1 MKLNYGFL
9 FKPVKDWPSDD
20 GYCHAK
26 LIVINLS
33 VVNDGAERGVK
44 LAHDFLDSS
53 KKEENL
59 QNVLQIVENDRNLIP
74 NQRKRKL
81 SSGRWSLKLDQI
93 FYIFFIFLYN
103 LH

>member
-1 MKLNYGFL
+1 MMDTAMLSRFL
-9 FKPVKDWPSDD
+9 S
-20 GYCHAK
+20 
-26 LIVINLS
+26 LS

-44 LAHDFLDSS
+44 LAYDFLDSS

-81 SSGRWSLKLDQI
+81 SSGRWSLKLD
-93 FYIFFIFLYN
+93 
-103 LH
+103 

>member
-1 MKLNYGFL
+1 MKFNDGFL

-20 GYCHAK
+20 GYCQAK
-26 LIVINLS
+26 LIVNNLS

-53 KKEENL
+53 KKKENL

-81 SSGRWSLKLDQI
+81 SSGRWSLKL
-93 FYIFFIFLYN
+93 N
-103 LH
+103 